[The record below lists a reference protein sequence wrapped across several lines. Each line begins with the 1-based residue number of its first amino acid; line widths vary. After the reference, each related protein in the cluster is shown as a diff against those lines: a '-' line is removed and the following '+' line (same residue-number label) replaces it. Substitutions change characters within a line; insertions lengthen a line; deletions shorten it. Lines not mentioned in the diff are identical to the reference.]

1 MFHRSC
7 PHWLF
12 AGLLPVTSR
21 SESLVVVQ
29 RPDAYGYDTEYE
41 GWVLNRESLLQ
52 EAVGAGLTLERE
64 FLAPGVI
71 DAVGA
76 PEPGILRSFLFRRG

>member
-21 SESLVVVQ
+21 SESFVVVQ